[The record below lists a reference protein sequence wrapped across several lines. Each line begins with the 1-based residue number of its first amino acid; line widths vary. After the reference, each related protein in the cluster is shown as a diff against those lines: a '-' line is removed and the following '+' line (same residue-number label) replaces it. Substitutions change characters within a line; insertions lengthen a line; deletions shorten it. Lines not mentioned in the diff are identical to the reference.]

1 MFSSL
6 KTLGFALEKA
16 GPAAVMRYI
25 DVLFAFIWSA
35 TFLKENI
42 NPWSVF
48 GGAIIMISAVIIT
61 WNKKLKNQ
69 KIEGENRGIDGAT
82 IDDTGE
88 EKGEGEE
95 EEGGTEDDEEQDGG
109 GNTDTDTDSEGSFEI

>member
-1 MFSSL
+1 
-6 KTLGFALEKA
+6 
-16 GPAAVMRYI
+16 
-25 DVLFAFIWSA
+25 
-35 TFLKENI
+35 
-42 NPWSVF
+42 
-48 GGAIIMISAVIIT
+48 MISAVIIT